1 MFKFRLQKLLDI
13 RKDKEEES
21 KRVFKIAKQEKELT
35 EDKLSALKEDY
46 SRYNKCD
53 SDESLAMRK
62 LKNIYLNALDT
73 TISETNIELQT
84 KIIELD
90 EKREALKQRQID
102 RKTVEILKENQ
113 RQAFLKEQQSIEQ
126 KTNDEF
132 ALYGFLRL
140 HERRW
145 EYDIK

>member
-140 HERRW
+140 HERR
-145 EYDIK
+145 